1 MSLRVAEHFEK
12 SDTGRQRRA
21 NEDSFFVRA
30 PLFVVADG
38 MGGAQAGEV
47 ASRLAAETFSAGLPD
62 DGTSEQ
68 RLEARVREANT
79 RIHEVSQED
88 RALNG
93 MGTTLT
99 AAYLDGDELTLA
111 HVGDSRAY
119 LLRDGELSRLTRD
132 HTLVEELV
140 RRGELTAQE
149 AAEHPQRSI
158 ITRALGPEPD
168 IDIDLHTHRVHAGD
182 VLLLCSDG
190 LTGMIGEDEV
200 QGLVAG
206 ATSLRDAGRA
216 LVDAAN
222 EAGGRDN
229 ITVVL
234 FRLEE
239 VGAGTANADRAGGI
253 AFAGDRT
260 RPQQRPGPANGPAA
274 RQQGASDR
282 AAAASGEGAGCDGGC
297 GDRGGRLGR
306 GGLARLARG
315 LLRRHGRR
323 RDGDGVPRRA
333 VGPAGR
339 GSPVRVLVRLRRAG
353 RRPECR
359 TARSAARPPP
369 ALARRRAQP
378 DLRAGARGTRQMSA
392 RNRELLGLI
401 PASLLVT
408 AGFAAVFIQQGS
420 EQLSN
425 LSLTYGAI
433 FLGLCVAAH
442 VFLRIALP
450 YADPYLFPLVAV
462 LASFGLVVIYRI
474 DDTLARQQA
483 QWFVAG
489 LGLFVA
495 TIVFVRDYRKLEQYR
510 YLIAA
515 ASLALLVLPRLPGI
529 GAQVN
534 GAYLGVRIPGVFVFQ
549 PTEFAKIGIVVFLA
563 SYLRDTRQLLVTGA
577 RRIAGI
583 TLPPLK
589 HFGPL
594 LVIWGIAMLL
604 LIVIRD
610 LGSSLM
616 FFGAFLAVLYVATSR
631 VSFVVVGLALFGI
644 GAWYLGT
651 HVPHVTDRVDVWLDP
666 LNAHRYPGVGY
677 QIANSLFAQADGG
690 LLGRGF
696 GEAFLVLPQGGP
708 LLPAPQ
714 TDLIYAVIVN
724 ELGLVGAVAV
734 LTTYLLV
741 VQRGFKVALLARDSF
756 STLLAVGL
764 SAVFALQVFVIVGG
778 VTNVIPLTGVTLPF
792 ISYGGSS
799 LLANFVLLALLLLVS
814 DRARREAEGVR

>member
-1 MSLRVAEHFEK
+1 
-12 SDTGRQRRA
+12 
-21 NEDSFFVRA
+21 
-30 PLFVVADG
+30 
-38 MGGAQAGEV
+38 
-47 ASRLAAETFSAGLPD
+47 
-62 DGTSEQ
+62 
-68 RLEARVREANT
+68 
-79 RIHEVSQED
+79 
-88 RALNG
+88 
-93 MGTTLT
+93 
-99 AAYLDGDELTLA
+99 
-111 HVGDSRAY
+111 
-119 LLRDGELSRLTRD
+119 
-132 HTLVEELV
+132 
-140 RRGELTAQE
+140 
-149 AAEHPQRSI
+149 
-158 ITRALGPEPD
+158 
-168 IDIDLHTHRVHAGD
+168 
-182 VLLLCSDG
+182 
-190 LTGMIGEDEV
+190 
-200 QGLVAG
+200 
-206 ATSLRDAGRA
+206 
-216 LVDAAN
+216 
-222 EAGGRDN
+222 
-229 ITVVL
+229 
-234 FRLEE
+234 
-239 VGAGTANADRAGGI
+239 
-253 AFAGDRT
+253 
-260 RPQQRPGPANGPAA
+260 
-274 RQQGASDR
+274 
-282 AAAASGEGAGCDGGC
+282 
-297 GDRGGRLGR
+297 
-306 GGLARLARG
+306 
-315 LLRRHGRR
+315 
-323 RDGDGVPRRA
+323 
-333 VGPAGR
+333 
-339 GSPVRVLVRLRRAG
+339 
-353 RRPECR
+353 
-359 TARSAARPPP
+359 
-369 ALARRRAQP
+369 
-378 DLRAGARGTRQMSA
+378 MSA

-420 EQLSN
+420 EQLSD

-450 YADPYLFPLVAV
+450 YADPYLFPLTAV

-489 LGLFVA
+489 LLLFVA
-495 TIVFVRDYRKLEQYR
+495 TIVFLRDYRKLEQYR

-515 ASLALLVLPRLPGI
+515 GSLALLVLPRLPGI

-534 GAYLGVRIPGVFVFQ
+534 GAYLGVRVPGVFVFQ
-549 PTEFAKIGIVVFLA
+549 PTEFAKVGIVIFLA
-563 SYLRDTRQLLVTGA
+563 SYLRDTRQLLVAGA
-577 RRIAGI
+577 RRVAGV

-594 LVIWGIAMLL
+594 LVIWGVAMLL

-631 VSFVVVGLALFGI
+631 VSFVVVGLALFGV
-644 GAWYLGT
+644 GAWFLGT

-666 LNAHRYPGVGY
+666 FNAHRYPGVGY

-696 GEAFLVLPQGGP
+696 GEAFLVLPGGNP

-734 LTTYLLV
+734 LTTYLLF
-741 VQRGFKVALLARDSF
+741 VQRGFKIALLARDSF

-814 DRARREAEGVR
+814 DRARRPA